1 MIMNGVLLVECAT
14 WLIISVRF
22 SSVMIKIK
30 RLADNLNLEGKRVLL
45 IADFNVPINDGAIT
59 ENSRIE
65 KVLPTIKFL
74 INKKAKIIII
84 AHLGR
89 PKGKIIPELT
99 LKPIADKLSDYL
111 NQDIV
116 FLNESIG
123 SLAIQGSKKI
133 PNGKVM
139 LLENIRFYKEE
150 ELNSVSFAKEL
161 SKIGDIYINE
171 AFPCSHRAHASVCE
185 ITKHIN
191 SFAGKQLL
199 EEVNVI
205 KMLTDNAKKPTT
217 CIIGGSKISTKSGVL
232 INLIKKMQNIV
243 IVGAMANTF
252 IKHKGYNIGK
262 SIFEKNQKNLIE
274 NIIQESKKNNCNLVL
289 PEDVITSKDHKS
301 KGVLNSLDQ
310 INDNDLILDIGKKTL
325 QNIIKVIDESK
336 TILWNGPAGYFEI
349 DEFSAG
355 TKKIAEKRSDNTKT
369 TSLVSIAGGGDTV
382 AAINK
387 FKCSDG
393 FTYLSTAGG
402 AFLELLEG
410 KVLPGIKALEI
421 NG

>member
-1 MIMNGVLLVECAT
+1 MV
-14 WLIISVRF
+14 
-22 SSVMIKIK
+22 KINQ
-30 RLADNLNLEGKRVLL
+30 LDENLNIEGKRVLL
-45 IADFNVPINDGAIT
+45 RVDFNVPINDGAIT
-59 ENSRIE
+59 EDSRIE
-65 KVLPTIKFL
+65 KILPTIKFL

-89 PKGKIIPELT
+89 PKGKIVPELT
-99 LKPIADKLSDYL
+99 LKPIAKKLSNYL
-111 NQDIV
+111 NQDV
-116 FLNESIG
+116 LFLNESIG
-123 SLAIQGSKKI
+123 SLVIQNSKKI
-133 PNGKVM
+133 PNGKIM

-161 SKIGDIYINE
+161 SKVGDIYINE

-199 EEVNVI
+199 EEVNII
-205 KMLTDNAKKPTT
+205 KMLTDNAKKPIT
-217 CIIGGSKISTKSGVL
+217 CIIGGSKISTKSGIL

-252 IKHKGYNIGK
+252 IKHKGYNIGQ
-262 SIFEKNQKNLIE
+262 SIFEKNQENLVE

-289 PEDVITSKDHKS
+289 PEDVISSKDYNS
-301 KGVLNSLDQ
+301 KGVLKGLDQ
-310 INDNDLILDIGKKTL
+310 INDNDLILDVGEKTL
-325 QNIIKVIDESK
+325 QNIFKVVDESN
-336 TILWNGPAGYFEI
+336 TVLWNGPAGYFEI
-349 DEFSAG
+349 DEFSIG
-355 TKKIAEKRSDNTKT
+355 SKKIANKISENTKT
-369 TSLVSIAGGGDTV
+369 KSLVSIAGGGDTV

-387 FKCSDG
+387 FKCSKG

-421 NG
+421 N

>member
-1 MIMNGVLLVECAT
+1 MV
-14 WLIISVRF
+14 
-22 SSVMIKIK
+22 KINQ
-30 RLADNLNLEGKRVLL
+30 LDENLNIEGKRVLL
-45 IADFNVPINDGAIT
+45 RVDFNVPINDGAIT

-65 KVLPTIKFL
+65 KILPTIKFL

-89 PKGKIIPELT
+89 PKGKIVPELT
-99 LKPIADKLSDYL
+99 LKPIAKKLSNYL
-111 NQDIV
+111 NQNVV

-123 SLAIQGSKKI
+123 SLAIQNSKKI
-133 PNGKVM
+133 PNGEIL
-139 LLENIRFYKEE
+139 LLENLRFNKEE

-205 KMLTDNAKKPTT
+205 KMLTDNAKKPIT

-232 INLIKKMQNIV
+232 INLIKKMQSIV

-252 IKHKGYNIGK
+252 IKHKGYNIGH
-262 SIFEKNQKNLIE
+262 SIFEKNQENLIDD
-274 NIIQESKKNNCNLVL
+274 IIEESKKNNCNLVL
-289 PEDVITSKDHKS
+289 PEDVMVSKNYNS
-301 KGVLNSLDQ
+301 KGDLKSLDQ
-310 INDNDLILDIGKKTL
+310 INDDDLILDIGEKTI
-325 QNIIKVIDESK
+325 QNIFKIIDESK
-336 TILWNGPAGYFEI
+336 TVLWNGPAGYFEV
-349 DEFSAG
+349 DEFSIG
-355 TKKIAEKRSDNTKT
+355 SKKIANKISENTKSK
-369 TSLVSIAGGGDTV
+369 SLVSIAGGGHTV
-382 AAINK
+382 AVINK
-387 FKCSDG
+387 FKYSDG

-421 NG
+421 N

>member
-1 MIMNGVLLVECAT
+1 
-14 WLIISVRF
+14 
-22 SSVMIKIK
+22 
-30 RLADNLNLEGKRVLL
+30 
-45 IADFNVPINDGAIT
+45 
-59 ENSRIE
+59 
-65 KVLPTIKFL
+65 VLPTIKFL
-74 INKKAKIIII
+74 IGKKAIIIII

-89 PKGKIIPELT
+89 PKGKIVPKLT
-99 LKPIADKLSDYL
+99 LKPIAEKLSGHL
-111 NQDIV
+111 GQDVV

-123 SLAIQGSKKI
+123 SLIIQNSKKI
-133 PNGKVM
+133 PNGKII
-139 LLENIRFYKEE
+139 LLENLRFHKEE

-199 EEVNVI
+199 EEVNII
-205 KMLTDNAKKPTT
+205 KMLTNNAKKPIT
-217 CIIGGSKISTKSGVL
+217 CIIGGSKISTKSGVI
-232 INLIKKMQNIV
+232 INLIKKMENIV

-252 IKHKGYNIGK
+252 IKQKGYNIGQ
-262 SIFEKNQKNLIE
+262 SIFEKNQENLIE
-274 NIIQESKKNNCNLVL
+274 NIIQESKKNNCNLAL
-289 PEDVITSKDHKS
+289 PEDVITSKNHNS
-301 KGVLNSLDQ
+301 KGVLKSLDQ
-310 INDNDLILDIGKKTL
+310 INDNDLILDMGEKTL
-325 QNIIKVIDESK
+325 QNIFKVIDKSK
-336 TILWNGPAGYFEI
+336 TVLWNGPVGYFEI
-349 DEFSAG
+349 DEFSIG
-355 TKKIAEKRSDNTKT
+355 SKKIANKISDNTKT
-369 TSLVSIAGGGDTV
+369 KSLISIAGGGDTV

-421 NG
+421 N

>member
-1 MIMNGVLLVECAT
+1 MV
-14 WLIISVRF
+14 
-22 SSVMIKIK
+22 KINQ
-30 RLADNLNLEGKRVLL
+30 LDGNLNIEGKRVLL
-45 IADFNVPINDGAIT
+45 RVDFNVPINDGAIT
-59 ENSRIE
+59 EDSRIE
-65 KVLPTIKFL
+65 KILPTIKFL

-89 PKGKIIPELT
+89 PKGKIVPELT
-99 LKPIADKLSDYL
+99 LKPIAKKLSNYL
-111 NQDIV
+111 NQDVV
-116 FLNESIG
+116 FLSESIG
-123 SLAIQGSKKI
+123 SLVIQNSKKI
-133 PNGKVM
+133 PNGKIL

-171 AFPCSHRAHASVCE
+171 AFPCSHRAHASICE

-205 KMLTDNAKKPTT
+205 KMLTNNAKKPIT

-232 INLIKKMQNIV
+232 INLIKKMQSIV

-262 SIFEKNQKNLIE
+262 SIFEKNQANFIE
-274 NIIQESKKNNCNLVL
+274 NIIKESKKNNCDLIL
-289 PEDVITSKDHKS
+289 PEDVMVSKNHNS
-301 KGVLNSLDQ
+301 KGNLKSLDQ
-310 INDNDLILDIGKKTL
+310 INDDDLILDIGEKTI
-325 QNIIKVIDESK
+325 QNIFKIIDESK
-336 TILWNGPAGYFEI
+336 TVLWNGPAGYFEV
-349 DEFSAG
+349 DEFSVG
-355 TKKIAEKRSDNTKT
+355 SKKIANKISENTKT
-369 TSLVSIAGGGDTV
+369 KSLVSIAGGGHTI

-387 FKCSDG
+387 FKCSNG

-421 NG
+421 N

>member
-1 MIMNGVLLVECAT
+1 MV
-14 WLIISVRF
+14 
-22 SSVMIKIK
+22 KINQ
-30 RLADNLNLEGKRVLL
+30 LDENLNIEGKRVLL
-45 IADFNVPINDGAIT
+45 RVDFNVPINDGIIT
-59 ENSRIE
+59 EDYRIE
-65 KVLPTIKFL
+65 KILPTIKFL

-89 PKGKIIPELT
+89 PKGKIVPELT
-99 LKPIADKLSDYL
+99 LKPIAEKLSTYL
-111 NQDIV
+111 NQDVV
-116 FLNESIG
+116 FLSESIG
-123 SLAIQGSKKI
+123 SLVIQNSKKI
-133 PNGKVM
+133 PKVKIL
-139 LLENIRFYKEE
+139 LLENIRFNKEE

-199 EEVNVI
+199 KEVNVI
-205 KMLTDNAKKPTT
+205 KMLTDNAKKPIT
-217 CIIGGSKISTKSGVL
+217 CIIGGSKVSTKSGVL

-252 IKHKGYNIGK
+252 IKHLGYNIGQ
-262 SIFEKNQKNLIE
+262 SIFEKKQENLIE
-274 NIIQESKKNNCNLVL
+274 NIIQEFKKNNCKLVL
-289 PEDVITSKDHKS
+289 PEDVITSKDHNS
-301 KGVLNSLDQ
+301 KGVLKSLDQ

-349 DEFSAG
+349 NEFSAG
-355 TKKIAEKRSDNTKT
+355 SRKIAKKISENTKT
-369 TSLVSIAGGGDTV
+369 KSLVSIAGGGDTV

-421 NG
+421 NE

>member
-1 MIMNGVLLVECAT
+1 MV
-14 WLIISVRF
+14 
-22 SSVMIKIK
+22 KINK
-30 RLADNLNLEGKRVLL
+30 LDENLNIEGKRVLL
-45 IADFNVPINDGAIT
+45 RVDFNVPINDGAIT

-89 PKGKIIPELT
+89 PKGKIVPELT
-99 LKPIADKLSDYL
+99 LKPIAKKLSSYL
-111 NQDIV
+111 NLDVV

-123 SLAIQGSKKI
+123 SLAIQNSKKI
-133 PNGKVM
+133 PNGKIL

-171 AFPCSHRAHASVCE
+171 AFPCSHRTHASVCE
-185 ITKHIN
+185 ITKHID

-199 EEVNVI
+199 EEISAI
-205 KMLTDNAKKPTT
+205 KMLTDNAKKPIT
-217 CIIGGSKISTKSGVL
+217 CIVGGSKISTKSDIL

-243 IVGAMANTF
+243 IVGAMANNF
-252 IKHKGYNIGK
+252 LKYKGYNIGQ

-289 PEDVITSKDHKS
+289 PEDVITSKNHNS
-301 KGVLNSLDQ
+301 KGVLKSLNQ
-310 INDNDLILDIGKKTL
+310 INDNDLILDIGEKTL
-325 QNIIKVIDESK
+325 QNIFEVIDKSK
-336 TILWNGPAGYFEI
+336 TVLWNGPAGYFEI
-349 DEFSAG
+349 DEFSVG
-355 TKKIAEKRSDNTKT
+355 SKKIANKISDNTKT
-369 TSLVSIAGGGDTV
+369 KSLISIAGGGDTV

-387 FKCSDG
+387 FKCSNG
-393 FTYLSTAGG
+393 FTYISTAGG

-410 KVLPGIKALEI
+410 KKLPGIKALEI
-421 NG
+421 N

>member
-1 MIMNGVLLVECAT
+1 MV
-14 WLIISVRF
+14 
-22 SSVMIKIK
+22 KINK
-30 RLADNLNLEGKRVLL
+30 LDENLNIEGKRVLL
-45 IADFNVPINDGAIT
+45 RVDFNVPINDGAIT

-74 INKKAKIIII
+74 INKKAKTIII

-89 PKGKIIPELT
+89 PKGKIVPRLT
-99 LKPIADKLSDYL
+99 LKPIAKKLSYYL
-111 NQDIV
+111 SQDVV

-123 SLAIQGSKKI
+123 SLAIQNSKKI
-133 PNGKVM
+133 SNGKIM
-139 LLENIRFYKEE
+139 LLENIRFHKEE

-171 AFPCSHRAHASVCE
+171 AFPCSHRSHASVCE

-205 KMLTDNAKKPTT
+205 KMLTNNSKKPTT
-217 CIIGGSKISTKSGVL
+217 CIIGGSKISTKSGILV
-232 INLIKKMQNIV
+232 NLIKNIQNIV
-243 IVGAMANTF
+243 IVGAMANIF
-252 IKHKGYNIGK
+252 IKHKGYNIGQ
-262 SIFEKNQKNLIE
+262 SIFEKNQENLIE
-274 NIIQESKKNNCNLVL
+274 NMIKESKKNNCNLVL
-289 PEDVITSKDHKS
+289 PEDVITSKDYNS
-301 KGVLNSLDQ
+301 KGTIKNLDQ
-310 INDNDLILDIGKKTL
+310 INDNDLILDIGEKTL
-325 QNIIKVIDESK
+325 ENIIKVIDSSK
-336 TILWNGPAGYFEI
+336 TILWNGPAGYFEF

-355 TKKIAEKRSDNTKT
+355 SKKIAEKISDNTKT
-369 TSLVSIAGGGDTV
+369 KSLISIAGGGDTV

-387 FKCSDG
+387 FKCSNG

-410 KVLPGIKALEI
+410 KILPGIKALET
-421 NG
+421 NE

>member
-1 MIMNGVLLVECAT
+1 MV
-14 WLIISVRF
+14 
-22 SSVMIKIK
+22 KINK
-30 RLADNLNLEGKRVLL
+30 LDENLNIEGKRVLL
-45 IADFNVPINDGAIT
+45 RVDFNVPINDGAIT
-59 ENSRIE
+59 EDSRIE

-89 PKGKIIPELT
+89 PKGEIVPELT
-99 LKPIADKLSDYL
+99 LKPIAKKLSDYL
-111 NQDIV
+111 NQDVV

-123 SLAIQGSKKI
+123 SLAIQNSKKI
-133 PNGKVM
+133 PNGKIM

-171 AFPCSHRAHASVCE
+171 AFPCSHRNHASVCE
-185 ITKHIN
+185 ITKHIV
-191 SFAGKQLL
+191 SFAGKQLV
-199 EEVNVI
+199 EEISVI

-217 CIIGGSKISTKSGVL
+217 CIVGGSKISTKSGIL

-252 IKHKGYNIGK
+252 LRYKGYNIGQ
-262 SIFEKNQKNLIE
+262 SIFEKNQENLIE
-274 NIIQESKKNNCNLVL
+274 NIIQGSKKNNCNLVL
-289 PEDVITSKDHKS
+289 PEDVITSKNHNS
-301 KGVLNSLDQ
+301 KGVLKNLDQ
-310 INDNDLILDIGKKTL
+310 INDNDLILDMGEKTL
-325 QNIIKVIDESK
+325 QHIFKVIDKSK
-336 TILWNGPAGYFEI
+336 TVLWNGPAGYFEI
-349 DEFSAG
+349 DEFSIG
-355 TKKIAEKRSDNTKT
+355 SKKIANKISDNTKT
-369 TSLVSIAGGGDTV
+369 KSLISIAGGGDTV

-387 FKCSDG
+387 FKCSNG

-410 KVLPGIKALEI
+410 KMLPGIKALEI
-421 NG
+421 D